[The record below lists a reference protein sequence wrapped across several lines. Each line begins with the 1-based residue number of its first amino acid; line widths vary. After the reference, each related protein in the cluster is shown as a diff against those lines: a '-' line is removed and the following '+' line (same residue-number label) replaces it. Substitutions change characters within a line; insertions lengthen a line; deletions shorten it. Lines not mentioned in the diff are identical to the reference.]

1 MFITIEFCCKPW
13 KFRCIS
19 FSAGDSVL
27 VVMVSEGTHLWRI
40 VVENRIAFFDFIVL
54 FAGGETSLINQILQ
68 NKSMSVS
75 YQPE

>member
-40 VVENRIAFFDFIVL
+40 VVESRIGFLNFIDLLV
-54 FAGGETSLINQILQ
+54 GGDTSPIN
-68 NKSMSVS
+68 
-75 YQPE
+75 